1 MSCWP
6 QVTRNGSYR
15 LNDLAAVGMTPWTEV
30 WGATKPSDGRS
41 LPRTRPRRSRCRSR
55 GGWPRGRGAGARAE
69 GGGRPRLG
77 SGGASTKHSVRARQ
91 SLSLFPD
98 GRPCPPPGRRDCG
111 RHPRPGWPWAGADVA
126 AAAPQCFLVTGA
138 SCGLQKRC
146 EHVEGKRF
154 CPAPPDSGCRPG
166 WHGRAFAEARVRAAV
181 RSQRCLFGSQREGKG
196 GAQCAPA

>member
-1 MSCWP
+1 MQEQGRMATGPWGRGP
-6 QVTRNGSYR
+6 GRGWR
-15 LNDLAAVGMTPWTEV
+15 AAQAG
-30 WGATKPSDGRS
+30 
-41 LPRTRPRRSRCRSR
+41 LR
-55 GGWPRGRGAGARAE
+55 GGHPQSTVSAPVKVSAFSLTGAPARLPDAE
-69 GGGRPRLG
+69 TVGGIR
-77 SGGASTKHSVRARQ
+77 VQ
-91 SLSLFPD
+91 D
-98 GRPCPPPGRRDCG
+98 GPGQGLC
-111 RHPRPGWPWAGADVA
+111 DVA

-154 CPAPPDSGCRPG
+154 CPAPPGSGCRPG

>member
-1 MSCWP
+1 
-6 QVTRNGSYR
+6 
-15 LNDLAAVGMTPWTEV
+15 MTAGPCPAQ
-30 WGATKPSDGRS
+30 GPG
-41 LPRTRPRRSRCRSR
+41 
-55 GGWPRGRGAGARAE
+55 GAGAGAGADGHGAAGPGPGQRVE
-69 GGGRPRLG
+69 GG
-77 SGGASTKHSVRARQ
+77 
-91 SLSLFPD
+91 
-98 GRPCPPPGRRDCG
+98 
-111 RHPRPGWPWAGADVA
+111 PGWAPGGHPQSTVSAPVRVSAFSLTGAPARLPDAETVGGIRVQDGPGQGLCDVA

-154 CPAPPDSGCRPG
+154 CPTPPDSGCRPG